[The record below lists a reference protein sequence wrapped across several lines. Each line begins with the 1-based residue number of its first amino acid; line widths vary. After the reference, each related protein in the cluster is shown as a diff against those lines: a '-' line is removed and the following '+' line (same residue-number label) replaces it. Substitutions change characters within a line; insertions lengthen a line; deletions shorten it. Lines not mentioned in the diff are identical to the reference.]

1 MFISK
6 YESNDKKQFQQNK
19 HVRVCV
25 CVGGGGGVGLSVGHS
40 VGRSVCVRVKMFLL
54 VPRSILVVVTL
65 QPSAFSGARN
75 V

>member
-19 HVRVCV
+19 HVRV
-25 CVGGGGGVGLSVGHS
+25 GGGGGGGLSVGHS

-54 VPRSILVVVTL
+54 VPRSIPVVVTL
-65 QPSAFSGARN
+65 QPSAFTGARN

>member
-1 MFISK
+1 MKVMTKSV
-6 YESNDKKQFQQNK
+6 SAKQT
-19 HVRVCV
+19 RV
-25 CVGGGGGVGLSVGHS
+25 CVGGGGEGGGGGGRSIGHS

-65 QPSAFSGARN
+65 QPSAFTGARN